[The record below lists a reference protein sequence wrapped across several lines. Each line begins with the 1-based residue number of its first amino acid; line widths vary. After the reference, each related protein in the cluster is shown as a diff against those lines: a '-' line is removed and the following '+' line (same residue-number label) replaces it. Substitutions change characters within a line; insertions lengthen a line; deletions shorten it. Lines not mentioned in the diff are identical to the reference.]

1 MFPAHETDITQVF
14 ELFDDIDSWLE
25 SELPEAMKWIDSGLD
40 VRFDEDFRS
49 QLAQVREENNFERF
63 L

>member
-1 MFPAHETDITQVF
+1 LFPAHETDITQVF